1 MAVQYPGSVK
11 TFTTKVD
18 FADTVLAEH
27 VNSLQDEVNALEANL
42 GTYIKTGSGW
52 IGTFDQTTTA
62 WNTLKDRIAN
72 IEYGL
77 YVAYNTNTST
87 LGGSTI
93 QPSTTTTVGLIVKAK
108 ASQTADLV
116 DFQTSDGTTIS
127 KVDASGNLYTS
138 GKQLVPIVYS
148 ATQPS
153 SVPAGTIWVDSSSSI
168 APLTAQS
175 GIPSGGTSGQS
186 LVKNSNTDFDVTWG
200 TISAETLA
208 GTTIKSTVT
217 GSSLTSVGTLTNLTV
232 TNPISG
238 SVTGSAGSV
247 AAANLTGTTLAS
259 GVTGSSLTS
268 VGTLT
273 SLSVTNAVTAGSLT
287 GDGSGI
293 KNIQSSDYGILSLM
307 GAWV

>member
-153 SVPAGTIWVDSSSSI
+153 SVPAGTIWVNSDSDAAI
-168 APLTAQS
+168 FVAPNAIDPFLL
-175 GIPSGGTSGQS
+175 GG
-186 LVKNSNTDFDVTWG
+186 
-200 TISAETLA
+200 
-208 GTTIKSTVT
+208 
-217 GSSLTSVGTLTNLTV
+217 
-232 TNPISG
+232 
-238 SVTGSAGSV
+238 
-247 AAANLTGTTLAS
+247 
-259 GVTGSSLTS
+259 
-268 VGTLT
+268 
-273 SLSVTNAVTAGSLT
+273 
-287 GDGSGI
+287 
-293 KNIQSSDYGILSLM
+293 M
-307 GAWV
+307 